1 MRLLGRRARSGP
13 ARPVRAGRIQ
23 GVCAKGNDE
32 ANEAKDRVNDLPR
45 HIGPAEFY
53 VRTRLLERMIRGYGL
68 APFHCLFAVKRSG
81 WVVGV
86 QLSHYLDLPIFAKSE
101 VDSLPDKFRRILIV
115 DTVSWTGRSLRKSHS
130 LLKKAG
136 IDNVSAAVLFANEKH
151 NPGDM
156 LHTLVGDKCDSI
168 PVFFFNG
175 KFKYSHSHETE
186 YGKAA
191 LELESEK

>member
-1 MRLLGRRARSGP
+1 MFAKHVFPRRA
-13 ARPVRAGRIQ
+13 AAVRAGRIQ

-32 ANEAKDRVNDLPR
+32 ANEAKDRANDLPR

-53 VRTRLLERMIRGYGL
+53 VRTRLIERMIRCNIPE
-68 APFHCLFAVKRSG
+68 PFHCLFAVKRSG

-101 VDSLPDKFRRILIV
+101 VNSLPDKFRRILIV
-115 DTVSWTGRSLRKSHS
+115 DTVSWTGRSLRRSHS

-136 IDNVSAAVLFANEKH
+136 IDDVAAAVLFANAKH

-156 LHTLVGDKCDSI
+156 LHTLVGDMCDSI
-168 PVFFFNG
+168 PVFFFNS
-175 KFKYSHSHETE
+175 KFEYSHSHEAE

-191 LELESEK
+191 LELESGK